1 MNHGLPDIVESHTG
15 KDGLDV
21 CEGKGQL
28 QALYQDSVPLRKIG
42 LLFSKLIFREIVQLR
57 EGKNMH
63 IFTSHPVILRQDKK
77 NGEDLTCISAGI
89 SAIVRLST
97 MVNSSFKAINRFKPE
112 REN

>member
-1 MNHGLPDIVESHTG
+1 MNHDLPDIVESHAG

-21 CEGKGQL
+21 GEGEGQL
-28 QALYQDSVPLRKIG
+28 QALHQDSVPLRKIG

-77 NGEDLTCISAGI
+77 KWGRSYLYFCWDLSYSAPFHHGKLI
-89 SAIVRLST
+89 LQS
-97 MVNSSFKAINRFKPE
+97 NKPI
-112 REN
+112 